1 MGFSSCQHFLQMSI
15 FLLRFQSFRS
25 CFRDKSFFC
34 WSFHC
39 SSNYLMFSRSDTW
52 HTCDESQR
60 CLYWTTVKIDEGFE
74 EKGTT
79 MRKWEKTG
87 KWPVEQFC
95 GIFIDE
101 NWEGDERRS
110 TLIRNSLILSDAN
123 QTLSSDSLSLFLSLA
138 FVFSVQFAFI
148 WMRRD
153 GRVNKR
159 HWYICRC
166 RRRSHLMNKREK
178 RLWWWGSPESRN
190 SVSSSRSA
198 SSATCFS
205 TKSFSSFDKNSSTHG
220 TWIQF
225 QLEFVIE
232 QIQFSTCS

>member
-123 QTLSSDSLSLFLSLA
+123 QTLSSDSLSLFLSL
-138 FVFSVQFAFI
+138 
-148 WMRRD
+148 
-153 GRVNKR
+153 
-159 HWYICRC
+159 
-166 RRRSHLMNKREK
+166 L
-178 RLWWWGSPESRN
+178 L
-190 SVSSSRSA
+190 
-198 SSATCFS
+198 
-205 TKSFSSFDKNSSTHG
+205 SSFPFNLHSFEWDVTDVSTNDIDIYVVVAAAHIWWIKERSDYGDEARRNLATAFQVQGLRVPLRVFRQKAFQVSIKTHRHTAREFNFNSN
-220 TWIQF
+220 
-225 QLEFVIE
+225 L
-232 QIQFSTCS
+232 